1 MADLTATLIGC
12 QNPGK
17 YTTVSVCLAWMVGF
31 ESRLKRNRG
40 PSDSHCLEF
49 KNLAT
54 FIMIVP
60 TEYDDDYHDDDDA

>member
-17 YTTVSVCLAWMVGF
+17 YTTVSVCLVWMVGF
-31 ESRLKRNRG
+31 ESRLKRNR
-40 PSDSHCLEF
+40 SDSHCLEF

-60 TEYDDDYHDDDDA
+60 TDDHDYHDDDDA